1 MLRLLGGVMGLWG
14 GLLLLMVGVMGT
26 AERENPMPVA
36 LLDVNDRNLEHSLYS
51 YVPSDDQPI
60 VITSK
65 LTDVR
70 VFGVSADG
78 LWAYVYGVPHFE
90 VGWPF
95 AGLYRVR
102 LDGEKYQLLAAGIG
116 PYSAEWSPDHQ
127 WLVYFETLSS
137 NGKTY
142 LIRLN
147 PATGERGLWEGSF
160 SIPLV
165 MSPEGTRLAATI
177 QQASGD
183 ADIIVTDLIAERPK
197 NLTSEFADQAYILAW
212 TSGDEWLIFTRYRV
226 ADGVPLG
233 VWAMRPDGGD
243 IQPVIP
249 SVNFTGLMQW
259 FGWLEAARLLV
270 LTEADFSIVGWRIGQ
285 ATPVWMVQ
293 GRGAITPDERT
304 LIFQDVTDRRTL
316 WQMPIEGGTPEKI
329 ATLPPMD
336 FGLEISPDG
345 QWALL
350 TAYVGGLSERQL
362 LRVNLRDGT
371 TKAIF
376 TQTDAALPDFAWSPD
391 SQWVSVYDG
400 DGGSFWSEG
409 LFIMRAD
416 GSERRA
422 LEFSPGRPTVTW
434 YAGEPAAPIER
445 GLGGV
450 GVGLIVGAIW
460 VGWGRR
466 QQDSTLKADKA

>member
-1 MLRLLGGVMGLWG
+1 MLRLLRVAAVLSGICLVAIY
-14 GLLLLMVGVMGT
+14 GT
-26 AERENPMPVA
+26 LATSDRDKPMPIA
-36 LLDVNDRNLEHSLYS
+36 LLDVSDHNLGHTLYS
-51 YVPSDDQPI
+51 YVPTNDRPNFI
-60 VITSK
+60 AAK
-65 LTDVR
+65 LSDVR
-70 VFGVSADG
+70 IFGMSADG

-90 VGWPF
+90 DGWPF

-102 LDGEKYQLLAAGIG
+102 LDGEKYQLLAPGIG

-147 PATGERGLWEGSF
+147 PATGERGLWEGAF
-160 SIPLV
+160 SVPLI
-165 MSPEGTRLAATI
+165 MSPDGTRLAATI
-177 QQASGD
+177 QQASGG

-197 NLTSEFADQAYILAW
+197 NLTTEFADQAYILAW
-212 TSGDEWLIFTRYRV
+212 TSGDEWLIFTPYRV
-226 ADGVPLG
+226 VDGAPLG
-233 VWAMRPDGGD
+233 VWAMRPDGDD

-249 SVNFTGLMQW
+249 SVNYFGLMQW
-259 FGWLEAARLLV
+259 FGWLESARLLV

-293 GRGAITPDERT
+293 GRGAVTPDERT

-316 WQMPIEGGTPEKI
+316 WQMPIEGGTPKKI

-345 QWALL
+345 KWALL

-362 LRVNLRDGT
+362 LRVNLTNGT
-371 TKAIF
+371 TRSLF
-376 TQTDAALPDFAWSPD
+376 TQRDYALPDFAWSPD

-416 GSERRA
+416 GSDRRR
-422 LEFSPGRPTVTW
+422 LEFSQGRPAVSW
-434 YAGEPAAPIER
+434 FEGEPADPMDRVLVA
-445 GLGGV
+445 L
-450 GVGLIVGAIW
+450 GVGLIAGAI
-460 VGWGRR
+460 GAGRLWEYR
-466 QQDSTLKADKA
+466 KKGQR